1 MKRKKQLYKE
11 ILETE
16 HILKMYN
23 TIKRN
28 CKNKKE
34 VYQFSLNLN
43 QNIQEIQQKLEN
55 QNYNFDKYRI
65 FIINEPKYR
74 LIMSE
79 KIEDKIV
86 NHLVAKYILLPA
98 LDPSLIDANVATRY
112 EKGSAHAFK
121 LFLKYTNRLYREQ
134 KEIYILKIDIS
145 KYFYNIDHDI
155 CKELVKKKIKDP
167 NALKIINEIIDTTNY
182 AYINNEVKR
191 LVSKEKRRVENLNIA
206 ENSKNNKKETLD
218 SIPMYYNK
226 KGLPIGNMTS
236 QILAV
241 YYLNE
246 VDHYIKEKLKF
257 KNYIR
262 YMDDLV
268 IMDTD
273 KERLKEGYIKIK
285 EEIEKLKLKTNK
297 KSNIYRLS
305 NGVSF
310 LGYTFKSNKKYTKT
324 YIRYNAQTSKRIK
337 RRLKNLKKYDY
348 EKYLKSK
355 ASYKG
360 YLEKCNTRLYEK
372 MIEI

>member
-34 VYQFSLNLN
+34 VYKFSLNLN

-55 QNYNFDKYRI
+55 KNYNFDKYRI

-310 LGYTFKSNKKYTKT
+310 LGYTFKSNKNYTKT